1 MENKFINLDTDFE
14 HKDSV
19 IVFSTKSMFKMCE
32 LMEGMKQAF
41 KHQGLDELG
50 KILSNRGGVPT
61 WKEMKNSW
69 FKDGVPCEILKVNS
83 NGWQKGKFRIKITL
97 QFCLDEAEITQ
108 PESPLDDIRRKINE
122 VST

>member
-1 MENKFINLDTDFE
+1 
-14 HKDSV
+14 
-19 IVFSTKSMFKMCE
+19 
-32 LMEGMKQAF
+32 
-41 KHQGLDELG
+41 
-50 KILSNRGGVPT
+50 
-61 WKEMKNSW
+61 MKNSW

-83 NGWQKGKFRIKITL
+83 NRWQKGKFRIKITL